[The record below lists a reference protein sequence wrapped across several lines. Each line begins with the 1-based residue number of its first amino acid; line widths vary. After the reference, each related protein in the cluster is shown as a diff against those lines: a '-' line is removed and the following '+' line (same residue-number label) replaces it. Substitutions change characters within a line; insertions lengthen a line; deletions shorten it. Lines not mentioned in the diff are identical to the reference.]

1 MNIYNKI
8 YKELVGILG
17 LGVYVLNEFRQ
28 KDLVLIRELIRDG
41 RISFKRLSEITG
53 LSYTAIRERI
63 NRLRRNM
70 LIDIKPLVSPRLY
83 GSVGAVVKVKTHR
96 PYELAEILSKC
107 NRIISLI
114 INNKGLTITLVAR
127 TKVELMFTIE
137 RLIAHDRYV
146 EEFEIEYGKVPDSI
160 LIPLRNHN
168 PLCNPC
174 IAREKYGCGGCFP
187 ILRIKNAIK

>member
-1 MNIYNKI
+1 
-8 YKELVGILG
+8 VGILR
-17 LGVYVLNEFRQ
+17 LGVYALDEFKQ
-28 KDLVLIRELIRDG
+28 EDLILIRELVKDG
-41 RISFKRLSEITG
+41 RTSFKRLSEITG

-83 GSVGAVVKVKTHR
+83 GSVGAVVKIKTRR

-114 INNKGLTITLVAR
+114 INNKGLIITIVAQ
-127 TKVELMFTIE
+127 TKVELTYTLE
-137 RLIAHDRYV
+137 RLITHNKYV

-174 IAREKYGCGGCFP
+174 IANEKYGCSGCFP
-187 ILRIKNAIK
+187 VLRMKNTTK